1 MLDKALAEVEAS
13 RIALKALEGEAT
25 AWRKSAESEENARK
39 ATERYA
45 TALEKQNDEL
55 RKIKC
60 NETKFLFG
68 VVKTKRCY

>member
-13 RIALKALEGEAT
+13 RIALKALEGEAL
-25 AWRKSAESEENARK
+25 AWKRSAESEENARK